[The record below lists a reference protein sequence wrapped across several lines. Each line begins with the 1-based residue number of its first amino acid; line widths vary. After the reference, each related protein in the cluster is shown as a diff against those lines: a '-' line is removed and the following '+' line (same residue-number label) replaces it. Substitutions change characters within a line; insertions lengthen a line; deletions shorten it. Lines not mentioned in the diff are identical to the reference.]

1 MEATL
6 YFKDMSQRDHNNIP
20 TKIYRVEHSKMLIE
34 ILDINHIQ
42 GSAHYFSSIR
52 SRDDF
57 IEKIKENILRI
68 NKDELKEIQ
77 TYWKR
82 NQ

>member
-1 MEATL
+1 
-6 YFKDMSQRDHNNIP
+6 
-20 TKIYRVEHSKMLIE
+20 MLIE

-57 IEKIKENILRI
+57 IEKIREHILRI

-77 TYWKR
+77 AYWKH

>member
-20 TKIYRVEHSKMLIE
+20 TKVYRVEHSKMLIE

-57 IEKIKENILRI
+57 IEKIREHILRI

-77 TYWKR
+77 AYWKH